1 MYMPA
6 HSRKKRKQ
14 PSLQG
19 DIISSGLE
27 VLLRLER
34 AADRAERTGKAFPS
48 LPDKDRKLIK

>member
-1 MYMPA
+1 MYMPV

-34 AADRAERTGKAFPS
+34 AADRAERTGKTFPS

>member
-1 MYMPA
+1 MYMPP
-6 HSRKKRKQ
+6 HSKKKRKV
-14 PSLQG
+14 PSVQG

-48 LPDKDRKLIK
+48 LPENDRK